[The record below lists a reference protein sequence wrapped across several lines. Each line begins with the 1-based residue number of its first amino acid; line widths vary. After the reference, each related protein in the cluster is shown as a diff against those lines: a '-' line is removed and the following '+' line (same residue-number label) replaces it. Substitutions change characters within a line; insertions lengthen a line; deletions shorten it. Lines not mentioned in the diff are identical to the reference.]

1 MRTISITLISAD
13 NHKIKLDLKSA
24 QKSSMLKQ
32 KLLDT
37 VGRKNKMNLEIQLK
51 DIKYDI
57 LKLIVEYLNYY
68 KNKTPKEIPKPVPS
82 ESLNAFLDD
91 WDYEFI
97 NKIDLDNIFD
107 LMNASSNLG
116 IQGLLDLASTKVA
129 SILKNKGIEDIR
141 NMFNGGCD
149 LSQKELNEYAQLEN
163 L

>member
-1 MRTISITLISAD
+1 MDSITLISAD

-37 VGRKNKMNLEIQLK
+37 VGRKNKTNLEIQLK

-82 ESLNAFLDD
+82 ENLNAFLDD

-97 NKIDLDNIFD
+97 NKINLDSTFD
-107 LMNASSNLG
+107 LMNAASDLG
-116 IQGLLDLASTKVA
+116 VQTLLDLASTKVA
-129 SILKNKGIEDIR
+129 SILKSKTIEDIR
-141 NMFNGGCD
+141 SMFNTGCD
-149 LSQKELNEYAQLEN
+149 LSQKELNEYAQLQN

>member
-1 MRTISITLISAD
+1 MESITLISAD

-24 QKSSMLKQ
+24 QISNFLKQ

-37 VGRKNKMNLEIQLK
+37 VGRKNKTTLEIQLK

-57 LKLIVEYLNYY
+57 LKVIVEYLNYY

-82 ESLNAFLDD
+82 ENLNAFLDD

-97 NKIDLDNIFD
+97 NKINLDSTFD
-107 LMNASSNLG
+107 LMNAASDLG
-116 IQGLLDLASTKVA
+116 VQTLLDLASTKVA
-129 SILKNKGIEDIR
+129 SILKSKTIEDIR
-141 NMFNGGCD
+141 SMFNTGCD
-149 LSQKELNEYAQLEN
+149 LSQKELNEYAQLQN

>member
-1 MRTISITLISAD
+1 MDSITLISAD

-37 VGRKNKMNLEIQLK
+37 VARKNKTNLEIQLK

-68 KNKTPKEIPKPVPS
+68 KNKIPKEIPKPVPS

-107 LMNASSNLG
+107 LMNAASNLG

>member
-1 MRTISITLISAD
+1 MDSITLISAD

-37 VGRKNKMNLEIQLK
+37 VGRKNKTNLEIQLK

-107 LMNASSNLG
+107 LMNAASNLG

-129 SILKNKGIEDIR
+129 SILKNKGIEDIS